1 MFSKKQFFIGALI
14 SFSVAHL
21 GDQLLSNLPQ
31 CLPIFLERLKNEITR
46 LTAVN
51 ALIRIASS
59 ELKIDLKSIL
69 NDAMPILAGFLRKNQ
84 RTLKLS
90 SLKLLDILVKNYASL
105 ITDKNLEPVL
115 MEVQPLLND
124 SDLHIAQLTMN
135 LLTSVARLHKSSVK
149 VVQNTSFHQIFT
161 LAQSPLLQ
169 VSCQQSRNFP
179 AADILREI
187 KCPRN
192 RSSQRQ
198 KL

>member
-1 MFSKKQFFIGALI
+1 MIFIVLFIHFYLCIYFRFSGPFGRPIAIEFAT
-14 SFSVAHL
+14 V
-21 GDQLLSNLPQ
+21 
-31 CLPIFLERLKNEITR
+31 LPIFLERLKNEITR
-46 LTAVN
+46 LTAVK

-59 ELKIDLKSIL
+59 ELKIDLKPIL
-69 NDAMPILAGFLRKNQ
+69 NEAMPILAGFLRKNQ

-90 SLKLLDILVKNYASL
+90 SLALLDILVKNYASL
-105 ITDKNLEPVL
+105 ITEKNLEPVL

-169 VSCQQSRNFP
+169 VRRESILISFNQFTENF
-179 AADILREI
+179 
-187 KCPRN
+187 N
-192 RSSQRQ
+192 FF
-198 KL
+198 

>member
-1 MFSKKQFFIGALI
+1 M
-14 SFSVAHL
+14 AHL

-46 LTAVN
+46 LTAVK

-59 ELKIDLKSIL
+59 ELKIDLKPIL
-69 NDAMPILAGFLRKNQ
+69 NEAMPILAGFLRKNQ

-90 SLKLLDILVKNYASL
+90 SLALLDILVKNYASL
-105 ITDKNLEPVL
+105 ITEKNLEPVL

-135 LLTSVARLHKSSVK
+135 LLTSVARLHKSSIK

-169 VSCQQSRNFP
+169 VKEEL
-179 AADILREI
+179 ILNNNNWFTEI
-187 KCPRN
+187 SN
-192 RSSQRQ
+192 
-198 KL
+198 LF